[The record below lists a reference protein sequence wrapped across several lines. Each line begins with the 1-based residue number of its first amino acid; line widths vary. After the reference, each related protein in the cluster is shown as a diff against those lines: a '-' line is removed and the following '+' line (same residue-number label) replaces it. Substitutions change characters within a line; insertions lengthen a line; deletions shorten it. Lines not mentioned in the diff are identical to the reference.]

1 MAEVKAD
8 KVLESIVNKQPFNF
22 NPEKDATYQAFKKEY
37 QALGEKAK
45 VNTLGDVGTL
55 AGGNVADYAQI
66 AAQQAQNTY
75 MQQMG
80 TILPALEEAAYR
92 RYQGQAQQQQ
102 SNYGLLKSKDDT
114 AYGRTRDSVADKQF
128 QSEADWNRST
138 WNKDFSYGQKR
149 DKVSD
154 KQWKSEFGWQKK
166 MDTRDYELKK
176 KQLAEQRRRA
186 AASRNASRY
195 YAGGR
200 SSARS
205 YAGSSRSAG
214 GAGGSSNFDAMYK
227 KAQQEAKARRKRA
240 RASAMETVLTSGFA
254 GLAGLR

>member
-45 VNTLGDVGTL
+45 ANTLGDVGTL

-80 TILPALEEAAYR
+80 TILPALEAAAYR

-102 SNYGLLKSKDDT
+102 SNYGLLKSKEDT

-128 QSEADWNRST
+128 KSEADWNRST

-166 MDTRDYELKK
+166 MDTREYELKK

-186 AASRNASRY
+186 ASRSTGGSGNVRQY
-195 YAGGR
+195 YAGN
-200 SSARS
+200 
-205 YAGSSRSAG
+205 GSSRSG
-214 GAGGSSNFDAMYK
+214 SGSSFDPIYKQAQAAAEAKK
-227 KAQQEAKARRKRA
+227 KAKAKRDKAREN
-240 RASAMETVLTSGFA
+240 AMQTVLTSGFA